1 MEEGEMALKR
11 ILAVDDEPFNLEI
24 IEEILEELDF
34 ELKMVNSGP
43 ECLAVVEEFDPQVIL
58 LDVSMPQMSGYE
70 VCRKLKENPNTANII
85 VMFVSAR
92 GTVEERM
99 EGYSVGAEDYIVKPF
114 GHEELKLKLQHLH
127 QVLIEKESLEQQVED
142 ATSTAFNAMANSSEM
157 GQIVNYIEHIGSIDN
172 EQELGKALLHCLSS
186 FDLQSNVEFRLDSGV
201 EHFSVTGICS
211 PIVVELFEMLKNKG
225 RLHEFSSRILV
236 NYEMISLLILNMP
249 EQDPDKHGRI
259 RDHIC
264 FLVSVT
270 EQQLK
275 AIITKKELIR
285 QQQQLND
292 AVGKV
297 HSKFR
302 GLIELLNDNRL
313 NNEAVFKQLQEDLEQ
328 RIPTMG
334 LDEDQEVFIYQ
345 KVDETIQNSVAREES
360 VQGVKAAFKEI
371 EDDLSLLLKS

>member
-1 MEEGEMALKR
+1 M
-11 ILAVDDEPFNLEI
+11 
-24 IEEILEELDF
+24 
-34 ELKMVNSGP
+34 
-43 ECLAVVEEFDPQVIL
+43 
-58 LDVSMPQMSGYE
+58 
-70 VCRKLKENPNTANII
+70 
-85 VMFVSAR
+85 
-92 GTVEERM
+92 
-99 EGYSVGAEDYIVKPF
+99 
-114 GHEELKLKLQHLH
+114 
-127 QVLIEKESLEQQVED
+127 
-142 ATSTAFNAMANSSEM
+142 
-157 GQIVNYIEHIGSIDN
+157 
-172 EQELGKALLHCLSS
+172 LHCLSS

-302 GLIELLNDNRL
+302 GLIELLNENRL

-371 EDDLSLLLKS
+371 EADLSLLLKG

>member
-1 MEEGEMALKR
+1 MALKR

-24 IEEILEELDF
+24 IEEILEDLDF

-43 ECLAVVEEFDPQVIL
+43 ECLEVVEEFDPQVIL
-58 LDVSMPQMSGYE
+58 LDVSMPQMSGYD
-70 VCRKLKENPNTANII
+70 VCRKLKENPNTQKII

-114 GHEELKLKLQHLH
+114 SHNELKLKLQHLN

-172 EQELGKALLHCLSS
+172 EQELGKAFLNCLGA
-186 FDLQSNVEFRLDSGV
+186 FDLQSNVEFRLDNEV
-201 EHFSVTGICS
+201 LHFSVSGVCS
-211 PIVVELFEMLKNKG
+211 PIVIELFEMLKSKG
-225 RLHEFSSRILV
+225 RLHEFSNRILV

-249 EQDPDKHGRI
+249 GQDPDKHGRI

-275 AIITKKELIR
+275 AILTKKELLQ

-297 HSKFR
+297 HSKFT
-302 GLIELLNDNRL
+302 GLIELLNENRI
-313 NNEAVFKQLQEDLEQ
+313 NNEAVFKRLQEDLES

-360 VQGVKAAFKEI
+360 VKGVKAAFKEI
-371 EDDLSLLLKS
+371 ENDLSLLLTR

>member
-1 MEEGEMALKR
+1 MALKR

-24 IEEILEELDF
+24 IEEILEDLEF

-43 ECLAVVEEFDPQVIL
+43 ECLEVVEKFDPQVIL
-58 LDVSMPQMSGYE
+58 LDVSMPQMSGYD
-70 VCRKLKENPNTANII
+70 VCRKLKENPNTQKII

-114 GHEELKLKLQHLH
+114 SHNELKLKLQHLN

-172 EQELGKALLHCLSS
+172 EQELGRAFLNCLSA
-186 FDLQSNVEFRLDSGV
+186 FELQSNVEFRLHN
-201 EHFSVTGICS
+201 EILHFSVSGVCS
-211 PIVVELFEMLKNKG
+211 PIVIELFEMLKSKG
-225 RLHEFSSRILV
+225 RLHEFSNRILV

-275 AIITKKELIR
+275 AIITKKELLE

-292 AVGKV
+292 AVSKV
-297 HSKFR
+297 HSKFT
-302 GLIELLNDNRL
+302 GLIELLNENRI
-313 NNEAVFKQLQEDLEQ
+313 NNEAIFKQLQEDLEQ

-360 VQGVKAAFKEI
+360 VKGVKAAFKEI
-371 EDDLSLLLKS
+371 ENDLSQLLKR

>member
-371 EDDLSLLLKS
+371 EADLSLLLKG